1 MAERGQYG
9 DGVNLIQKSLYV
21 TCFAMMSSIAD
32 TQQTLVRFSTT
43 LGDFDVVLYDQ
54 QTPVTASN
62 FLAYVDQGIYND
74 TFIHRSVPGFVIQGG
89 GFAVIS
95 NLITSVSAYPPIV
108 NEAQLDN
115 QRGTLAMARTSD
127 PDSATSQWFINL
139 VDNPFLNPSTNSAGY
154 AVFGRVLGSGMRVV
168 DQLAAVQVYN
178 ASAALKDDRFSEL
191 PLLNPLLATTN
202 LLWITAVER
211 IPFGGLTIES
221 GIEMSW
227 LSTNTPFV
235 LQRSST
241 LASNDW
247 VTVLT
252 TNASG
257 SFIDAAAE
265 NQPRAFYRLSLP
277 D

>member
-1 MAERGQYG
+1 MNQLRQH
-9 DGVNLIQKSLYV
+9 LIAICLAIM
-21 TCFAMMSSIAD
+21 TGIAD
-32 TQQTLVRFSTT
+32 AQQTLVRFSTT
-43 LGDFDVVLYDQ
+43 LGDFDAVLYDQ
-54 QTPVTASN
+54 QTPVTTSN
-62 FLAYVDQGIYND
+62 FLAYVDQGIYDD

-89 GFAVIS
+89 GFTVTSNVI
-95 NLITSVSAYPPIV
+95 TDVSTLPPIV

-115 QRGTLAMARTSD
+115 QRGTLTMARTSE

-139 VDNPFLNPSTNSAGY
+139 KDNASLNPTTNAAGY

-178 ASAALKDDRFSEL
+178 ASAALNDGTFSEL
-191 PLLNPLLATTN
+191 PLLNPSLVTTN
-202 LLWITAVER
+202 LLWIRAVER

-221 GIEMSW
+221 GGDISW
-227 LSTNTPFV
+227 LSTNTPFL
-235 LQRSST
+235 LQRSSG

-247 VTVLT
+247 VTVLA

-257 SFIDAAAE
+257 SFIDMAAE

-277 D
+277 E